1 MTDEPAEARRQ
12 RGQALVELARE
23 DLDLCG
29 VEELNERIEAL
40 NAEITRARAQLVKK
54 EATRSAAD
62 ALFSRKD

>member
-12 RGQALVELARE
+12 RGAALLELARE

-40 NAEITRARAQLVKK
+40 NAEITRARAQIVKK
-54 EATRSAAD
+54 EATRAAAD
-62 ALFSRKD
+62 ALFARRD